1 MSNKIS
7 RRAFLKCAGVSA
19 AAVGSASLLSG
30 CKTNGSNT
38 TVNDVKVGDTVKNWN
53 GLGVQLSS
61 VFHLTQDPARPGY
74 EYLGVRVTVLN
85 RSKTE
90 TYTIGAQ
97 GVDAINAAY
106 PVPPLEN
113 VDANFQAMAA
123 ATTDFVATC
132 DGQGAAVSANISLYN
147 SNSQSF
153 SDSETLPPA
162 GLRLHRADAAGAHR
176 LEGAAGDLHAHLC
189 PGQDPDLY
197 HEGRRCDPRIIA
209 FDFVHFVRY
218 THRMFT
224 IIL

>member
-61 VFHLTQDPARPGY
+61 VFHLTQDPAQPGY

-132 DGQGAAVSANISLYN
+132 DGQGAAVSANISLY
-147 SNSQSF
+147 
-153 SDSETLPPA
+153 
-162 GLRLHRADAAGAHR
+162 RADAAGAHR

-209 FDFVHFVRY
+209 FNFVHFVRY
-218 THRMFT
+218 AHRMFT